1 MYKGSIK
8 RHYGRLPGCRVCLAV
23 FIFTFACT
31 ERLAAQTAS
40 TGSVTGIA
48 LDQSSAVVPGV
59 VVSLSIANNPQSQI
73 SVSDDLGRFAFVLV
87 RPGKYDIHASKT
99 GFKELKLLDIRVHVT
114 ETLRVELHLEL
125 ETHVERVRTG
135 AEPLMAQVDRSALGR
150 LVNETAIQDLPLVTR
165 NFSQIA
171 SLSPGVTAGVSNA
184 GELGL
189 GATAQSQI
197 GRSNDGIYVHG
208 ARSYDNN
215 WQLDGI
221 SVSDVQSTGATSGG
235 IPLPNPDTLEEFKM
249 QTALYDAAFGRSV
262 GANISIITKKGSNQ
276 YHGTAF
282 EFLRNNV
289 LNANDFFLNRTGH
302 PRPDLKQNQF
312 GFSAGGP
319 ILKDRFF
326 LFSSYQRTRQINGL
340 ATGQARIACSASLS
354 EPPLT
359 SDRSAAAI
367 GKLFGGMK
375 GALGGVAI
383 NSDGSNLNPVALTLL
398 NFKLPDGSY
407 LIPNP
412 QTIDPSKPFATQGF
426 SVFSEPCHFNEDQGL
441 LNVDYAASQNNRIAA
456 RFFISGSDQTVTF
469 PSNGFNPIGN
479 ISGFTSPGNSRFVVF
494 SLADTY
500 ALTKNS
506 LNEFRIGY
514 VRTQSGTEAEAPF
527 NWSDVGVAESD
538 MNRSN
543 ELPSLNIL
551 GSVSM
556 APAFPRTYTQNSFV
570 FSDVFSWLKGAD
582 ALRFGGSMTRLQDN
596 LYFAGFD
603 SNIRF
608 LSWADFLLGL
618 DSTGNGTGTFS
629 NVFESDDQFGFFDRR
644 YRAWEGS
651 AFAQDDYRINQKL
664 TLNVG
669 LRYERIGQLG
679 DKLGRGSSFDFSK
692 ANPNP
697 PPGGSLDGF
706 IVASNFSG
714 TLPPGV
720 IRANNTFATYGNG
733 QNSIAPRIGF
743 AWQVLPQTSWLTL
756 RGGYGI
762 YYSRPTGQAF
772 AISIPSAPFAL
783 ARINTGRTN
792 GDATFQ
798 APFQQPFPTPD
809 SFPLFV
815 PYSLATQLSIASIAQ
830 DLQPAMVQQFSL
842 NVQQEFHHG
851 WLLEIGY
858 ISTRGTH
865 LQRLRSLN
873 QALDASPSDPVNGMT
888 SNTLAN
894 IPLRVP
900 VPGVRPDSLRVAESE
915 GNSWYNGLEV
925 SLTKR
930 LSHGLQFLASYTL
943 SKTEDTD
950 GSETNGISAVNT
962 LPLGNQNAPSQRWG
976 RASIDRPQRFVFST
990 TWALPGPATGFT
1002 RAVLGGWDLS
1012 AILTVQS
1019 GSALTIAYT
1028 NANNVFGISQDRAEL
1043 SGQCTHSQLV
1053 TGGLDSYFNK
1063 SCFSNAP
1070 IIGADG
1076 MGRGFGNS
1084 GTGIVDG
1091 PGQANLDLAISKTLM
1106 LNWPMEKSGLQ
1117 IRAEFFNVLNHPQF
1131 SNPDTNFSS
1140 PTFGV
1145 IGSTSVNPRVGQ
1157 LALRFAF

>member
-1 MYKGSIK
+1 M
-8 RHYGRLPGCRVCLAV
+8 
-23 FIFTFACT
+23 
-31 ERLAAQTAS
+31 
-40 TGSVTGIA
+40 
-48 LDQSSAVVPGV
+48 
-59 VVSLSIANNPQSQI
+59 
-73 SVSDDLGRFAFVLV
+73 
-87 RPGKYDIHASKT
+87 
-99 GFKELKLLDIRVHVT
+99 
-114 ETLRVELHLEL
+114 
-125 ETHVERVRTG
+125 
-135 AEPLMAQVDRSALGR
+135 
-150 LVNETAIQDLPLVTR
+150 
-165 NFSQIA
+165 
-171 SLSPGVTAGVSNA
+171 
-184 GELGL
+184 
-189 GATAQSQI
+189 
-197 GRSNDGIYVHG
+197 
-208 ARSYDNN
+208 
-215 WQLDGI
+215 
-221 SVSDVQSTGATSGG
+221 
-235 IPLPNPDTLEEFKM
+235 
-249 QTALYDAAFGRSV
+249 
-262 GANISIITKKGSNQ
+262 
-276 YHGTAF
+276 
-282 EFLRNNV
+282 
-289 LNANDFFLNRTGH
+289 
-302 PRPDLKQNQF
+302 
-312 GFSAGGP
+312 
-319 ILKDRFF
+319 
-326 LFSSYQRTRQINGL
+326 
-340 ATGQARIACSASLS
+340 
-354 EPPLT
+354 
-359 SDRSAAAI
+359 
-367 GKLFGGMK
+367 
-375 GALGGVAI
+375 
-383 NSDGSNLNPVALTLL
+383 
-398 NFKLPDGSY
+398 NFKLSDGSY
-407 LIPNP
+407 LVPNP

-441 LNVDYAASQNNRIAA
+441 LNVDYAASQNNQIAA

-469 PSNGFNPIGN
+469 PSNGFNPVGN
-479 ISGFTSPGNSRFVVF
+479 ISGFTSPGNSHFVVF
-494 SLADTY
+494 SLTDSY

-506 LNEFRIGY
+506 LNEFHIGY

-596 LYFAGFD
+596 LHFAGFD
-603 SNIRF
+603 SNIQF
-608 LSWADFLLGL
+608 LSWTDFLLGL

-720 IRANNTFATYGNG
+720 IRENNTFATYGNG
-733 QNSIAPRIGF
+733 QNAIAPRIGF
-743 AWQVLPQTSWLTL
+743 AWQMLPQTSWLTL

-783 ARINTGRTN
+783 ARINTGLTN
-792 GDATFQ
+792 GEATFQ

-842 NVQQEFHHG
+842 NVQQEFHHR

-858 ISTRGTH
+858 IGTRGTH

-873 QALDASPSDPVNGMT
+873 QALDASSSDPVNGMT

-894 IPLRVP
+894 ISLRVP

-925 SLTKR
+925 SLIKR
-930 LSHGLQFLASYTL
+930 LSHGLQFLVSYTL

-990 TWALPGPATGFT
+990 TWALPGPATGVT

-1053 TGGLDSYFNK
+1053 TGGLNSYFKK
-1063 SCFSNAP
+1063 SCFSNPP
-1070 IIGADG
+1070 IIGADS

-1106 LNWPMEKSGLQ
+1106 LNWPMEKSSLQ